1 MIASFG
7 LVIVIII
14 FHELWCVAG
23 RLRIHHGAGISAGAI
38 IFRTLGI
45 ELLTHFITGVRI
57 VGSIEI
63 TVRRTTADIVHGG
76 GHGCLDTRI
85 VGCRIDGKTSPA
97 TDADDADTPGIH
109 IRTRRQVIHCCRK
122 VFGIDVR
129 RSHTAR
135 LSATLTCKRGVES
148 NREETPFGKCLSIQ
162 PRRLFLHGTE
172 RTADSDSRQFSPGG
186 RFRYIQVGSE
196 RDAVTVDKGYFA
208 VVHLI
213 ALRER
218 FVPFLGQFQFFHIPV
233 TLSVLCRAFRQT
245 GEAEE
250 SGR

>member
-63 TVRRTTADIVHGG
+63 TVRRTAADIVHGG

-85 VGCRIDGKTSPA
+85 VGC
-97 TDADDADTPGIH
+97 
-109 IRTRRQVIHCCRK
+109 
-122 VFGIDVR
+122 
-129 RSHTAR
+129 
-135 LSATLTCKRGVES
+135 L
-148 NREETPFGKCLSIQ
+148 
-162 PRRLFLHGTE
+162 
-172 RTADSDSRQFSPGG
+172 G
-186 RFRYIQVGSE
+186 R
-196 RDAVTVDKGYFA
+196 
-208 VVHLI
+208 
-213 ALRER
+213 
-218 FVPFLGQFQFFHIPV
+218 
-233 TLSVLCRAFRQT
+233 
-245 GEAEE
+245 
-250 SGR
+250 